1 MDMLVRKMMK
11 IKTSEATGCRL
22 DYLVAIAEGVNPKS
36 IKLPHKKESEKYKR
50 LYRWM
55 RDEDGNLTG
64 SYMTGPEFLYSK
76 MWESGGPIIEREEI
90 CLGIDSDD
98 GGKEWEAQPAW
109 YGKKRFGP
117 TPLIAA
123 MRCFVASKL
132 GEEVDVPDEL
142 CKA

>member
-1 MDMLVRKMMK
+1 MK
-11 IKTSEATGCRL
+11 IKTSEATGIVL
-22 DYLVAIAEGVNPKS
+22 NYLVAKAQKSPTLPYSYKNGNELHYHDPADYRGV
-36 IKLPHKKESEKYKR
+36 
-50 LYRWM
+50 YRFDTDW
-55 RDEDGNLTG
+55 
-64 SYMTGPEFLYSK
+64 SQ
-76 MWESGGPIIEREEI
+76 GGPIIEREEI